1 MPALHRHSLSPMSHV
16 RGRATNTAAP
26 VSTPGILNMIN
37 TNNTTEHNQET
48 APENTNSS
56 GYIETAAMDMQCHLV
71 IKDADTGTVILNK
84 RG

>member
-1 MPALHRHSLSPMSHV
+1 MIN
-16 RGRATNTAAP
+16 TN
-26 VSTPGILNMIN
+26 N

-56 GYIETAAMDMQCHLV
+56 GYIDTAAMDMQCHLV